1 MTEEREI
8 GVSVKESIFNERMH
22 LGSFNR
28 EMDMGSDSMYSKK
41 EAVRLKIK
49 LYIMAPRIT
58 ERTDL
63 LFESLAIASDTSF
76 VVARLMPDVASVI
89 AKEYTVEISVKSPI
103 ASAPIVLEIYTLK
116 LTETARITK
125 DTTVINNPFRINRF
139 TLFMPSPFPCFL
151 IKLYV

>member
-8 GVSVKESIFNERMH
+8 GASVKESIFNERMH

-28 EMDMGSDSMYSKK
+28 AMDMGSDSMYSKK

-49 LYIMAPRIT
+49 LYVMAPRIT

-116 LTETARITK
+116 LTPIVLKSSDERVRI
-125 DTTVINNPFRINRF
+125 VPFTRNFLSLLI
-139 TLFMPSPFPCFL
+139 LSPKNCA
-151 IKLYV
+151 KC